1 VIVRRRVRVA
11 GSVQGVF
18 FRASCAREARAHGVG
33 GWVRNAPDGTV
44 EAVFEGEDA
53 AVEAMTAWCRHGP
66 PHARVDVVDVVIE
79 APEGLS
85 GFVISG

>member
-1 VIVRRRVRVA
+1 V
-11 GSVQGVF
+11 
-18 FRASCAREARAHGVG
+18 HGVG
-33 GWVRNAPDGTV
+33 GWVRNAPDGSV

-66 PHARVDVVDVVIE
+66 PQARVDAVDVVSE